1 MAEHDLFPGRTFD
14 AFLFDMDGT
23 ILTSI
28 IAAERVWTLWAQ
40 KHGLNVAKFLPTIHG
55 VQTIETIRRQKLPG
69 VDPVAEAHW
78 ITSREIE
85 DTHGID
91 PIPGATAFLKSLP
104 SDRWAIVTSASRDL
118 ALKRIQIAGLPMP
131 KILIT
136 AEDVPNGKPAPDCF
150 LLGAQRLGLEARN
163 CVVFEDA
170 PAGIAAGEAAG
181 TSVVVITATHTRTLD
196 TTHPTVPGYTTL
208 KAHSLSDG
216 RLSILNKTD

>member
-1 MAEHDLFPGRTFD
+1 MAEHDLFPGKSFD

-40 KHGLNVAKFLPTIHG
+40 KHGLDVAKFLPTIHG

-78 ITSREIE
+78 ITSRELE
-85 DTHGID
+85 DTQGID

-104 SDRWAIVTSASRDL
+104 EDRWAIVTSASRDL
-118 ALKRIQIAGLPMP
+118 ALKRIQIAGLPLP

-136 AEDVPNGKPAPDCF
+136 LKM
-150 LLGAQRLGLEARN
+150 RR
-163 CVVFEDA
+163 
-170 PAGIAAGEAAG
+170 
-181 TSVVVITATHTRTLD
+181 TANRP
-196 TTHPTVPGYTTL
+196 PTVL
-208 KAHSLSDG
+208 CLAHSVWVSKPKTAPSSKMLLPEF
-216 RLSILNKTD
+216 RLVRPQTQALWSSPPHTSIKSKSLTQPCPAMTRSRRSKMATDV